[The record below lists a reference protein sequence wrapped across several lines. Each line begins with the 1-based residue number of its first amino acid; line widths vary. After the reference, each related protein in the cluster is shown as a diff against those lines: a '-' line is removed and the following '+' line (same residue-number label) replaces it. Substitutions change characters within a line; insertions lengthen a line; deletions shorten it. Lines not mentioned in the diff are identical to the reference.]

1 MALTIMVAAACAL
14 LAGNVS
20 AASASSNYTTQL
32 LSSGY
37 ISLGEWQSAFDDAQ
51 TFVASLTTEEKISI
65 IGAGDGGNFTA
76 LTFKDGSSSIL
87 DYFYV
92 TTWPAPLAMAM
103 TWDKDMVYA
112 QSVGLGSE
120 LRAKGIQ
127 IANAPTAQ
135 PLGRSPY
142 GGRNGET
149 YGPDSYLNGIMF
161 GSASSGIGAA
171 GVLPAGKHFLLNE
184 QETNRKGTDAGGKT
198 SAGTLAQAYSAVAD
212 DKTLHETYLA
222 PFMEAIYNGM
232 GGVMCGMNQ
241 VNATYSCENQG
252 LLAGFLKSELGFP
265 GLVYGD
271 VGAQKT
277 GINSAN
283 AGLDYGSSSKWS
295 NSSMQT
301 GLTNGSLTMDRLDDM
316 VIRNVIGWYKHNQ
329 NAADFPSLAAQGD
342 YVDPRKNHSKLARE
356 FAGASIVLLKNTDG
370 ALPISSPKKI
380 AIFGYHAGSATI
392 GPNTPM
398 DVEGSESVYQGHMA
412 QVGGSGQG
420 SFAYLVTP
428 EYALTTRAMED
439 GTMLRMM
446 LNDSIIASSSS
457 STGGMTVSD
466 NSTTSTTSDNSTTMT
481 APSGGGPGGMGG
493 GSSYSDSTGA
503 TQTTLDYAYNQDA
516 CIVFLNAYSGEGA
529 DRSELYN
536 ADQDR

>member
-1 MALTIMVAAACAL
+1 MVAVNVLVVAACAL
-14 LAGNVS
+14 LAGSTS

-37 ISLGEWQSAFDDAQ
+37 ISLGEWQSAFNEAQ
-51 TFVASLTTEEKISI
+51 AFIESLTTEEKISI
-65 IGAGDGGNFTA
+65 VAGGDGGNFTA
-76 LTFKDGSSSIL
+76 LTFKDGSSAIL

-103 TWDKDMVYA
+103 TWDKDLVYA

-120 LRAKGIQ
+120 MRAKGIQ
-127 IANAPTAQ
+127 ISNAPTAQ

-184 QETNRKGTDAGGKT
+184 QETNRKGTNAGGKT
-198 SAGTLAQAYSAVAD
+198 SAGTLAEAYSAVAD

-222 PFMEAIYNGM
+222 PFMEAIHNGL

-241 VNATYSCENQG
+241 VNATYSCENQR
-252 LLAGFLKSELGFP
+252 LLAGYLKSELGFP

-283 AGLDYGSSSKWS
+283 AGLDYGSSSYWS
-295 NSSMQT
+295 NTSMQA

-316 VIRNVIGWYKHNQ
+316 AIRNIIGWYKHNQ
-329 NAADFPSLAAQGD
+329 NAADFPSLASEGD
-342 YVDPRKNHSKLARE
+342 YVDARKNHSKLARQ
-356 FAGASIVLLKNTDG
+356 FAGESIVLLKNTDG
-370 ALPISSPKKI
+370 ALPISNPKKI

-398 DVEGSESVYQGHMA
+398 DVEGSDAVYQGHMA

-420 SFAYLVTP
+420 SFSYLVTP
-428 EYALTTRAMED
+428 EYALTTRAIED

-446 LNDSIIASSSS
+446 LNDSIISSSS
-457 STGGMTVSD
+457 SSFGGGSTTTSG
-466 NSTTSTTSDNSTTMT
+466 NSTME
-481 APSGGGPGGMGG
+481 APSGSGMGG

-516 CIVFLNAYSGEGA
+516 CIVFANSYSGEGA